1 MEVIHY
7 LLGKKNRKGSHIMRP
22 LHFAK
27 ICITNL
33 KIHKIKLVIQM
44 KISWLK
50 LKEDNNSFKIFK
62 NIGFDVYD
70 VEDGEDTDKK
80 IKELVNKD
88 YKTIVISNELAG
100 FSEDIIKKYNKSQNV
115 NIIIASNNKQNN
127 DI

>member
-1 MEVIHY
+1 M
-7 LLGKKNRKGSHIMRP
+7 K
-22 LHFAK
+22 
-27 ICITNL
+27 
-33 KIHKIKLVIQM
+33 M

-50 LKEDNNSFKIFK
+50 LKEDTNSFRIFK

-70 VEDGEDTDKK
+70 VEDAEDTDKR
-80 IKELVNKD
+80 IQELVNNH

-100 FSEDIIKKYNKSQNV
+100 FSEDIIKKYNKSQNI